1 LPEPPDDEPPVEPLE
16 PLEPEEP
23 PVEPEDPG
31 ELIPLLPEEPL
42 PEVPEEPEEP
52 LLPLLAPAPV
62 SAERRSQ
69 PVFRTAPSKPSARIA
84 FDVFENWFIFY
95 IPFSKD

>member
-42 PEVPEEPEEP
+42 PEEPEEP

-69 PVFRTAPSKPSARIA
+69 PVIRTAPSKPSARIA